1 MKSSAKK
8 FILQSRAFSTIK
20 SPQKSN
26 AVIVDGIRIPFM
38 VSGTSYNDYMAVD
51 LARFALQGLL
61 TKTAISPKLVD
72 YVVLGTVIQE
82 VRTSNIAREAALQ
95 VGVPLK
101 TPAHTVTM
109 ACISGNQAAFTAC
122 NLINTNQF
130 DTIIVG
136 GAETMSDVPIRFQRE
151 MRKRL
156 LKSQK
161 GIKTINDAM
170 KFLKGFKLSY
180 LIPEAPAIAEFSTNE
195 VMGHSSD
202 RLASKWNV
210 SRLDQD
216 KWSLRSHQLAHA
228 ATIGGL
234 LQDEIFPVDGISTDN
249 GIRADTTLEK
259 LSSLKPAFVKPHG
272 THTAA
277 NSTFLTDGASAMLLM
292 NHDKALALGFKPKV
306 RIVDTIFVAQDPKEE
321 LLLGPAYSI
330 VQLLQRNNLR
340 SSDISVWEIHEAFA
354 GQILANLNAMNSKAF
369 YTNNLGLS
377 SYENVFVG
385 ELPVDKINAW
395 GGSLAIGHPFG
406 ATGTR
411 LLTTAANRL
420 VKGKNTGPGK
430 FAVLSAC
437 AAGGQAV
444 ATLLELI

>member
-1 MKSSAKK
+1 MSSVLKSTT
-8 FILQSRAFSTIK
+8 QRMRFSTLK
-20 SPQKSN
+20 SIQKSN
-26 AVIVDGIRIPFM
+26 AVIVDGCRIPFM

-51 LARFALQGLL
+51 LSRFALQGLL
-61 TKTAISPKLVD
+61 TKTAISPKLID

-82 VRTSNIAREAALQ
+82 VKTSNIAREAALQ
-95 VGVPLK
+95 VGIPLK

-109 ACISGNQAAFTAC
+109 ACISGNQATFTAC
-122 NLINTNQF
+122 NLINTNQC
-130 DTIIVG
+130 DTVIVG

-170 KFLKGFKLSY
+170 KFFKGFKLSY

-216 KWSLRSHQLAHA
+216 KWALRSHQLAHS
-228 ATIGGL
+228 ATTNGL
-234 LQDEIFPVDGISTDN
+234 LRDEIFPVDGISVDN
-249 GIRADTTLEK
+249 GIRGDTSLEK
-259 LSSLKPAFVKPHG
+259 LSSLKAAFVKPHG

-277 NSTFLTDGASAMLLM
+277 NSTFLTDGASAMLVM
-292 NHDKALALGFKPKV
+292 NHEKAISLGYKPKA
-306 RIVDTIFVAQDPKEE
+306 RIVDTLFVAQDPKEE
-321 LLLGPAYSI
+321 LLLGPAYAI
-330 VQLLQRNNLR
+330 VKLLQRNNLR

-354 GQILANLNAMNSKAF
+354 GQILANLNALNSKTF
-369 YTNNLGLS
+369 YTTNLGLS
-377 SYENVFVG
+377 TFDNVFVG
-385 ELPVDKINAW
+385 ELPVEKINAW

-420 VKGKNTGPGK
+420 VKGTNSGPGQ

-444 ATLLELI
+444 ATLLELL